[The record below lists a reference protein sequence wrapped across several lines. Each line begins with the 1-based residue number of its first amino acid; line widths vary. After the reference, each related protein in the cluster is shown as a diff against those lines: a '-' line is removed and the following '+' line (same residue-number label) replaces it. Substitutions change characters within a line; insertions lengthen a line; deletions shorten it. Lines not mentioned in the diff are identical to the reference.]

1 MFATKWPL
9 NKLKHLFLGVKEG
22 NALLEAGGH
31 HKGQLMTA
39 SEYTN
44 QIAEIQQK
52 QQKTKRNSSLS
63 SDNFRYLYI
72 LFKDFFCEIT
82 LLFFL
87 IHSSSRSDSWRLGHV
102 PPGMIIKP
110 RHHHHHHHKRRNSWT
125 VTRKPSQ
132 DSQMSSSR

>member
-1 MFATKWPL
+1 MWSGDLKASFRIAKEKSIHKTSSSHYPSLFYRQTPANTNSLNSGTGSHGSHSRGTVCSCNAVKKPSLFATKWPL

-63 SDNFRYLYI
+63 SDNFRYEY
-72 LFKDFFCEIT
+72 
-82 LLFFL
+82 
-87 IHSSSRSDSWRLGHV
+87 
-102 PPGMIIKP
+102 
-110 RHHHHHHHKRRNSWT
+110 
-125 VTRKPSQ
+125 
-132 DSQMSSSR
+132 

>member
-63 SDNFRYLYI
+63 SDNFRYLYP
-72 LFKDFFCEIT
+72 LFKDFFLRNYIII
-82 LLFFL
+82 FFFKFTVHPDR
-87 IHSSSRSDSWRLGHV
+87 IHGDLV
-102 PPGMIIKP
+102 MFL
-110 RHHHHHHHKRRNSWT
+110 
-125 VTRKPSQ
+125 Q
-132 DSQMSSSR
+132 E